1 MERDVSLM
9 LIVNHLRCEYK
20 INPIGLDIT
29 SPRIS
34 WHLQSDRRNCVQSA
48 YQIQL
53 SRTEDLDQIEWDS
66 GKMSSDQSIHVE
78 LEHWVPQART
88 RYYYRIRA
96 WDHSG
101 DESDWSETAYFET
114 GLMGSKDAWQAD
126 WITVDPSSQQEE
138 SCPRLRTLFELKK
151 PVVAARIYVTALGL
165 YELQL
170 NNQRVGEAYFTPGW
184 TSYGK
189 RLQYQV
195 YDVTDQLQ
203 NGQNLLGAYLGD
215 GWYKGHLGWDK
226 GQKIYGADHALLL
239 ELHVHYGDGS
249 EKRIVSDQHWESA
262 PSAIRMSDIYMGET
276 YDARLESEW
285 TDSSSTTWSPVRV
298 LDYTKEIIV
307 AQENVAVTQVQE
319 LKPIAL
325 LTTPQGERVLD
336 MGQNMV
342 GWMRFSIQGESGHMV
357 ELRHAEILDH
367 AGNFYTENLRSA
379 TQCIRYTL
387 KGNGVET
394 YEPHFTFQ
402 GFRYVKLIGFPDHVN
417 LENFTGVVLHSNME
431 RTGHFKSSSPLVNQL
446 HHNILWGQKGN
457 FLDVPTD
464 CPQRDERLGWTGD
477 AQMFI
482 RTASYLMNT
491 APFFTKWLRD
501 LEADQGEDGGIPFFV
516 PDLRSPTSEGWGD
529 TNHSSAA
536 WGDAAVICPWT
547 IYEMYGDVRLL
558 AEQYDS
564 MKRWI
569 NYIHAQG
576 ENPYLWNTGFHFGD
590 WLGLDSKPDS
600 YIGATDKDFIATAF
614 YAYSVSLTRKAA
626 EVLGKKEDAVYYDNL
641 HDNIVAAFQDEFVT
655 PAGKLAVPT
664 QTAHVLALHFD
675 LLDATARKRT
685 MDQLGK
691 LVADAGNH
699 LTTGFVGTP
708 YLNPVLSD
716 TGHHDLAYTLL
727 FQEDYPSWLYQV
739 TQGAT
744 TVWEHWDGIREDG
757 SLWSADMNSFN
768 HYAYGAIG
776 EWLYR
781 YVAGINTDEHQ
792 PGFRIMHIKPKP
804 GPGLEWVEASFETM
818 YGCVTSN
825 WYRREHNEMEVH
837 VTIPAN
843 TTGTILLPGADVQT
857 VRENGKSLDQVAG
870 IHDFQA
876 QGTDVRI
883 ALGSGSYQF
892 TYKMLG
898 ADQEV
903 YAQQTESV

>member
-9 LIVNHLRCEYK
+9 LTVSHLRCEYR

-29 SPRIS
+29 SPRLS
-34 WHLQSDRRNCVQSA
+34 WHLQSDHRNCVQSD

-53 SRTEDLDQIEWDS
+53 SRTEDFAQIEWDS
-66 GKMSSDQSIHVE
+66 GKKSSDQSIHVE
-78 LEHWVPQART
+78 LEHWVPEART

-96 WDHSG
+96 WERAG

-114 GLMGSKDAWQAD
+114 GFMGSEDAWQAE
-126 WITVDPSSQQEE
+126 WITVDSSSQQDE

-151 PVVAARIYVTALGL
+151 PVASARIYVTALGL
-165 YELQL
+165 YELHL

-184 TSYGK
+184 TSYSK

-203 NGQNLLGAYLGD
+203 NGQNILGAYLGD
-215 GWYKGHLGWDK
+215 GWYKGYLGWEK
-226 GQKIYGADHALLL
+226 KQNIYGTNAGLLL
-239 ELHVHYGDGS
+239 ELHIHYTDGS
-249 EKRIVSDQHWESA
+249 EEHIISDRNWKSS
-262 PSAIRMSDIYMGET
+262 PSAIRSSDIYMGET
-276 YDARLESEW
+276 YDARMESEW
-285 TDSSSTTWSPVRV
+285 QDSSSVQWSPVRV
-298 LDYTKEIIV
+298 LDYPKEIII
-307 AQENVAVTQVQE
+307 AQENVPVTPMEQI
-319 LKPIAL
+319 KPIAL
-325 LTTPQGERVLD
+325 LTTPLGERVLD

-342 GWMRFSIQGESGHMV
+342 GWVRFSIQDETGHTV
-357 ELRHAEILDH
+357 ELLHAEILDH
-367 AGNFYTENLRSA
+367 QGNFYTENLRGA

-387 KGNGVET
+387 KGAGVET
-394 YEPHFTFQ
+394 YEPRFTFQ
-402 GFRYVKLIGFPDHVN
+402 GFRYVKLIGFPDEIR
-417 LENFTGVVLHSNME
+417 LEDFTGVVLHSNME
-431 RTGHFKSSSPLVNQL
+431 RTGDFKSSSPLVNQL

-457 FLDVPTD
+457 FVDVPTD

-482 RTASYLMNT
+482 RTSSYLMNT

-501 LEADQGEDGGIPFFV
+501 LQADQGEDGGIPFYV
-516 PDLRSPTSEGWGD
+516 PDLRSSTSDGWAD

-600 YIGATDKDFIATAF
+600 YIGATDKDFVATAF

-626 EVLGKKEDAVYYDNL
+626 EVLGQAEDVTYYDNL
-641 HDNIVAAFQDEFVT
+641 HDNIVAAFQNEFVT

-675 LLDATARKRT
+675 LLDSKARKRT
-685 MDQLGK
+685 IDQLGK

-781 YVAGINTDEHQ
+781 YVAGINTDEQQ
-792 PGFRIMHIKPKP
+792 PGFRIVHIEPKP
-804 GPGLEWVEASFETM
+804 GPGLEWVEASFENM
-818 YGCVTSN
+818 YGSVTSN
-825 WYRREHNEMEVH
+825 WYRRDNNEMEVR

-843 TTGTILLPGADVQT
+843 TTGTVLLPGADVQT
-857 VRENGKSLDQVAG
+857 VLENGKAVDQVAD
-870 IHDFQA
+870 IHEIQT
-876 QGTDVRI
+876 QGSDVRI

-892 TYKMLG
+892 TYKVIQ

-903 YAQQTESV
+903 NAQQVESV

>member
-1 MERDVSLM
+1 MLTVS
-9 LIVNHLRCEYK
+9 HLRCEYR

-29 SPRIS
+29 SPRLS
-34 WHLQSDRRNCVQSA
+34 WHLQSDHRNCVQSD

-53 SRTEDLDQIEWDS
+53 SRTEDFAQIEWDS
-66 GKMSSDQSIHVE
+66 GKKSSDQSIHVE
-78 LEHWVPQART
+78 LEHWVPEART

-96 WDHSG
+96 WERAG

-114 GLMGSKDAWQAD
+114 GFMGSKDAWQAE
-126 WITVDPSSQQEE
+126 WITVDSSSQQDE

-151 PVVAARIYVTALGL
+151 PIASARIYVTALGL
-165 YELQL
+165 YELHL

-184 TSYGK
+184 TSYSK

-203 NGQNLLGAYLGD
+203 NGQNILGAYLGD
-215 GWYKGHLGWDK
+215 GWYKGHLGWEK
-226 GQKIYGADHALLL
+226 KQKIYGTNAGLLL
-239 ELHVHYGDGS
+239 ELHIHYTDGS
-249 EKRIVSDQHWESA
+249 EEHIISDRNWKSS
-262 PSAIRMSDIYMGET
+262 PSAIRSSDIYMGET
-276 YDARLESEW
+276 YDARMESEW
-285 TDSSSTTWSPVRV
+285 QDSSSVQWSPVRV
-298 LDYTKEIIV
+298 LDYSKEIII
-307 AQENVAVTQVQE
+307 AQENVPVTPIEQI
-319 LKPIAL
+319 KPIAL
-325 LTTPQGERVLD
+325 LTTPLGERVLD

-342 GWMRFSIQGESGHMV
+342 GWVRFSIQDETGHTV
-357 ELRHAEILDH
+357 ELLHAEILDH
-367 AGNFYTENLRSA
+367 QGNFYTENLRGA

-387 KGNGVET
+387 KGAGVET
-394 YEPHFTFQ
+394 YEPRFTFQ
-402 GFRYVKLIGFPDHVN
+402 GFRYVKLIGFPDEIR
-417 LENFTGVVLHSNME
+417 LEDFTGVVLHSNME
-431 RTGHFKSSSPLVNQL
+431 RTGDFKSSSPLVNQL

-457 FLDVPTD
+457 FVDVPTD

-482 RTASYLMNT
+482 RTSSYLMNT

-501 LEADQGEDGGIPFFV
+501 LQADQGEDGGIPFYV
-516 PDLRSPTSEGWGD
+516 PDLRSSTSDGWAD

-600 YIGATDKDFIATAF
+600 YIGATDKDFVATAF

-626 EVLGKKEDAVYYDNL
+626 EVLGQAEDVTYYDNL
-641 HDNIVAAFQDEFVT
+641 HDNIVAAFQNEFVT

-675 LLDATARKRT
+675 LLDSKARKRT
-685 MDQLGK
+685 IDQLGK

-781 YVAGINTDEHQ
+781 YVAGINTDEQQ
-792 PGFRIMHIKPKP
+792 PGFRIVHIEPKP

-818 YGCVTSN
+818 YGSVTSN
-825 WYRREHNEMEVH
+825 WYRRDNNEMEVR

-843 TTGTILLPGADVQT
+843 TTGTVLLPGADVQT
-857 VRENGKSLDQVAG
+857 VLENGKAVDQVAD
-870 IHDFQA
+870 IHEIEA
-876 QGTDVRI
+876 KGSDVRI

-892 TYKMLG
+892 TYKVIQ

-903 YAQQTESV
+903 HAQQVESV

>member
-9 LIVNHLRCEYK
+9 LTVSHLRCEYR

-29 SPRIS
+29 SPRLS
-34 WHLQSDRRNCVQSA
+34 WHLHSDLRNCVQSD

-53 SRTEDLDQIEWDS
+53 SRTEDMAQIEWDS
-66 GKMSSDQSIHVE
+66 GKKSSDQSIHVE
-78 LEHWVPQART
+78 LEHWVPEART

-96 WDHSG
+96 WDRAG
-101 DESDWSETAYFET
+101 DESDWSEIAYFET
-114 GLMGSKDAWQAD
+114 GFMSSEDAWQAE
-126 WITVDPSSQQEE
+126 WITVDPSSKQDE

-151 PVVAARIYVTALGL
+151 PVASARIYVTALGL
-165 YELQL
+165 YELHL

-184 TSYGK
+184 TSYSK

-203 NGQNLLGAYLGD
+203 NGQNILGAYLGD
-215 GWYKGHLGWDK
+215 GWYKGHLGWEK
-226 GQKIYGADHALLL
+226 KQKIYGTNAGLLL
-239 ELHVHYGDGS
+239 ELHIHYTDGS
-249 EKRIVSDQHWESA
+249 EEHIISDRNWKSS
-262 PSAIRMSDIYMGET
+262 PSAIRSSDIYMGET
-276 YDARLESEW
+276 YDARMESEW
-285 TDSSSTTWSPVRV
+285 QDSSSVQWLPVRV
-298 LDYTKEIIV
+298 LDYSKEIII
-307 AQENVAVTQVQE
+307 AQENVPVTPIEQI
-319 LKPIAL
+319 KPIAL
-325 LTTPQGERVLD
+325 LTTPLGERVLD

-342 GWMRFSIQGESGHMV
+342 GWVRFSIQGETGHTV
-357 ELRHAEILDH
+357 ELLHAEILDH
-367 AGNFYTENLRSA
+367 QGNFYTDNLRGA

-387 KGNGVET
+387 KGAGVET
-394 YEPHFTFQ
+394 YEPRFTFQ
-402 GFRYVKLIGFPDHVN
+402 GFRYVKLIGFPDEIR
-417 LENFTGVVLHSNME
+417 LEDFTGVVLHSNME
-431 RTGHFKSSSPLVNQL
+431 RTGDFKSSSSLVNQL

-457 FLDVPTD
+457 FVDVPTD

-482 RTASYLMNT
+482 RTSSYLMNT

-501 LEADQGEDGGIPFFV
+501 LQADQGEDGGIPFYV
-516 PDLRSPTSEGWGD
+516 PDLRSSTSDGWAD

-600 YIGATDKDFIATAF
+600 YIGATDKDFVATAF

-626 EVLGKKEDAVYYDNL
+626 EVLGQAEDVTYYDNL
-641 HDNIVAAFQDEFVT
+641 HDNIVAAFQNEFVT

-675 LLDATARKRT
+675 LLDSAARKRT
-685 MDQLGK
+685 IDQLGK

-781 YVAGINTDEHQ
+781 YVAGINTDEQQ
-792 PGFRIMHIKPKP
+792 PGFRIVHIEPKP

-818 YGCVTSN
+818 YGSVTSN
-825 WYRREHNEMEVH
+825 WYLRGNNEMEVR

-843 TTGTILLPGADVQT
+843 TTGTVLLPGADVQT
-857 VRENGKSLDQVAG
+857 VLENGKAVDQIAD
-870 IHDFQA
+870 IHEIQT
-876 QGTDVRI
+876 QGSDVRI

-892 TYKMLG
+892 TYKVIQ

-903 YAQQTESV
+903 HAQQVESV

>member
-9 LIVNHLRCEYK
+9 LTVSHLRCEYR

-29 SPRIS
+29 SPRLS
-34 WHLQSDRRNCVQSA
+34 WHLQSDLRNCVQSD

-53 SRTEDLDQIEWDS
+53 SRTEDFAQIVWDS
-66 GKMSSDQSIHVE
+66 GKKSSDQSIHVE
-78 LEHWVPQART
+78 LEHWVPEART

-96 WDHSG
+96 WERAG
-101 DESDWSETAYFET
+101 VESDWSETAYFET
-114 GLMGSKDAWQAD
+114 GFMGSEDAWQAE
-126 WITVDPSSQQEE
+126 WITVDPSSKQDE

-151 PVVAARIYVTALGL
+151 PVASARIYVTALGL
-165 YELQL
+165 YELHL

-184 TSYGK
+184 TSYSK

-203 NGQNLLGAYLGD
+203 NGQNILGAYLGD
-215 GWYKGHLGWDK
+215 GWYKGHLGWEK
-226 GQKIYGADHALLL
+226 KQKIYGTNAGLLL
-239 ELHVHYGDGS
+239 ELHIHYTDGS
-249 EKRIVSDQHWESA
+249 EERIISDRDWKSS
-262 PSAIRMSDIYMGET
+262 PSAIHSSDIYMGET
-276 YDARLESEW
+276 YDARMESDW
-285 TDSSSTTWSPVRV
+285 QDSSSVQWSPVRV
-298 LDYTKEIIV
+298 MDYSKEIII
-307 AQENVAVTQVQE
+307 AQENVPVTPIEQI
-319 LKPIAL
+319 KPIAL
-325 LTTPQGERVLD
+325 LTTPLGERVLD

-342 GWMRFSIQGESGHMV
+342 GWVRFSIQGETGHMV
-357 ELRHAEILDH
+357 ELLHAEILDH
-367 AGNFYTENLRSA
+367 QGNFYTENLRGA

-387 KGNGVET
+387 KGGAVET
-394 YEPHFTFQ
+394 YEPRFTFQ
-402 GFRYVKLIGFPDHVN
+402 GFRYVKLIGFPDEIR
-417 LENFTGVVLHSNME
+417 LEDFTGVVLHSNME
-431 RTGHFKSSSPLVNQL
+431 RTGDFKSSSPLVNQL

-482 RTASYLMNT
+482 RTSSYLMNT

-501 LEADQGEDGGIPFFV
+501 LQADQGEDGGIPFYV
-516 PDLRSPTSEGWGD
+516 PDLRSSTSDGWAD

-600 YIGATDKDFIATAF
+600 YIGATDKDFVATAF

-626 EVLGKKEDAVYYDNL
+626 EVLGQAEDVIYYDNL
-641 HDNIVAAFQDEFVT
+641 HDNIVAAFQNEFVT

-675 LLDATARKRT
+675 LLDSTARKRT
-685 MDQLGK
+685 IDQLGK

-744 TVWEHWDGIREDG
+744 TVWEHWDGIKEDG

-781 YVAGINTDEHQ
+781 YVAGINTDEQQ
-792 PGFRIMHIKPKP
+792 PGFRIVRIEPKP

-818 YGCVTSN
+818 YGSVTSN
-825 WYRREHNEMEVH
+825 WYRRDNDEMEVR

-843 TTGTILLPGADVQT
+843 TTGTVLLPGADVQT
-857 VRENGKSLDQVAG
+857 VLENGKAVDQVAD
-870 IHDFQA
+870 IHEILT
-876 QGTDVRI
+876 QGSDVRI

-892 TYKMLG
+892 TYKVIQ

-903 YAQQTESV
+903 YAQQVESV

>member
-9 LIVNHLRCEYK
+9 LTVSHLRCEYR

-29 SPRIS
+29 SPRLS
-34 WHLQSDRRNCVQSA
+34 WHLQSDHRNCVQSD

-53 SRTEDLDQIEWDS
+53 SRTEDFAQIEWDS
-66 GKMSSDQSIHVE
+66 GKKSSDQSIHVE
-78 LEHWVPQART
+78 LEHWVPEART

-96 WDHSG
+96 WERAG

-114 GLMGSKDAWQAD
+114 GFMGSEDAWQAE
-126 WITVDPSSQQEE
+126 WITVDSSSQQDE

-151 PVVAARIYVTALGL
+151 PIASARIYVTALGL
-165 YELQL
+165 YELHL

-184 TSYGK
+184 TSYSK

-203 NGQNLLGAYLGD
+203 NGQNILGAYLGD
-215 GWYKGHLGWDK
+215 GWYKGYLGWEK
-226 GQKIYGADHALLL
+226 KQKIYGTNAGLLL
-239 ELHVHYGDGS
+239 ELHIHYTDGS
-249 EKRIVSDQHWESA
+249 EEHIISDRNWKSS
-262 PSAIRMSDIYMGET
+262 PSAIRSSDIYMGET
-276 YDARLESEW
+276 YDARMESEW
-285 TDSSSTTWSPVRV
+285 QDSSLVQWSPVGV
-298 LDYTKEIIV
+298 LNYSKEIII
-307 AQENVAVTQVQE
+307 AQENVPVTPIEQI
-319 LKPIAL
+319 KPIAL
-325 LTTPQGERVLD
+325 LTTPLGERVLD
-336 MGQNMV
+336 MGQNTV
-342 GWMRFSIQGESGHMV
+342 GWVRFSIQGETGHSV
-357 ELRHAEILDH
+357 ELLHAEILDH
-367 AGNFYTENLRSA
+367 QGNFYTENLRGA

-387 KGNGVET
+387 KGAGVET
-394 YEPHFTFQ
+394 YEPRFTFQ
-402 GFRYVKLIGFPDHVN
+402 GFRYVKLIGFPEEIR
-417 LENFTGVVLHSNME
+417 LEDFTGVVLHSNME
-431 RTGHFKSSSPLVNQL
+431 RTGDFKSSSPLVNQL

-457 FLDVPTD
+457 FVDVPTD

-482 RTASYLMNT
+482 RTSSYLMNT

-501 LEADQGEDGGIPFFV
+501 LQADQGEDGGIPFYV
-516 PDLRSPTSEGWGD
+516 PDLKSSTSDGWAD

-600 YIGATDKDFIATAF
+600 YIGATDKEFVATAF

-626 EVLGKKEDAVYYDNL
+626 EVLGQAEDVTYYDNL
-641 HDNIVAAFQDEFVT
+641 HDNIVAAFQNEFVT

-675 LLDATARKRT
+675 LLDSKARKRT
-685 MDQLGK
+685 IDQLGK

-781 YVAGINTDEHQ
+781 YVAGINTDEQQ
-792 PGFRIMHIKPKP
+792 PGFRIVHIEPKP

-818 YGCVTSN
+818 YGSVTSN
-825 WYRREHNEMEVH
+825 WYRRDNNEMEVR

-843 TTGTILLPGADVQT
+843 TTGTVLLPGADVQT
-857 VRENGKSLDQVAG
+857 VLENGKAVDQVAD
-870 IHDFQA
+870 IHEIEA
-876 QGTDVRI
+876 KGSDVRI

-892 TYKMLG
+892 TYKVIQ

-903 YAQQTESV
+903 HAQQVESV

>member
-9 LIVNHLRCEYK
+9 LTVSHLRCEYRV
-20 INPIGLDIT
+20 NPIGLDIT
-29 SPRIS
+29 SPRLS
-34 WHLQSDRRNCVQSA
+34 WHLQSDHRNCVQSD

-53 SRTEDLDQIEWDS
+53 SRTEDFAQMEWDS
-66 GKMSSDQSIHVE
+66 GKKSSDQSIHVE
-78 LEHWVPQART
+78 LEHWVPEART

-96 WDHSG
+96 WERAG

-114 GLMGSKDAWQAD
+114 GFMGSEDAWQAE
-126 WITVDPSSQQEE
+126 WITVDPSSQQDE
-138 SCPRLRTLFELKK
+138 SCPRLRTSFELKK
-151 PVVAARIYVTALGL
+151 PVASARIYVTALGL
-165 YELQL
+165 YELHL

-184 TSYGK
+184 TSYSK

-203 NGQNLLGAYLGD
+203 NGQNILGAYLGD
-215 GWYKGHLGWDK
+215 GWYKGHLGWEK
-226 GQKIYGADHALLL
+226 KQEIYGTNAGLLL
-239 ELHVHYGDGS
+239 ELHIHYTDGS
-249 EKRIVSDQHWESA
+249 EEHIISNRNWKSS
-262 PSAIRMSDIYMGET
+262 PSAIRSSDIYMGET
-276 YDARLESEW
+276 YDARMESDW
-285 TDSSSTTWSPVRV
+285 QDSSSVQWSPVRV
-298 LDYTKEIIV
+298 LDYSKEIII
-307 AQENVAVTQVQE
+307 AQENVPVTPIEQI
-319 LKPIAL
+319 KPIAL
-325 LTTPQGERVLD
+325 LTTPLGERVLD

-342 GWMRFSIQGESGHMV
+342 GWVRFRIQGETGHTV
-357 ELRHAEILDH
+357 ELLHAEILDH
-367 AGNFYTENLRSA
+367 QGNFYTDNLRGA

-387 KGNGVET
+387 KGGGVET
-394 YEPHFTFQ
+394 YEPRFTFQ
-402 GFRYVKLIGFPDHVN
+402 GFRHVKLIGFPDEIR
-417 LENFTGVVLHSNME
+417 LEDFTGVVMHSNME
-431 RTGHFKSSSPLVNQL
+431 RTGDFKSSSPLVNQL

-457 FLDVPTD
+457 FVDVPTD

-482 RTASYLMNT
+482 RTSSYLMNT

-501 LEADQGEDGGIPFFV
+501 LQADQGEDGGIPFYV
-516 PDLRSPTSEGWGD
+516 PDLRSSTSDGWAD

-600 YIGATDKDFIATAF
+600 YIGATDKDFVATTF

-626 EVLGKKEDAVYYDNL
+626 EVLGQAEDVTYYDNL
-641 HDNIVAAFQDEFVT
+641 HDNIVAAFQNEFVT

-675 LLDATARKRT
+675 LLDSAARKRT
-685 MDQLGK
+685 IDQLGK
-691 LVADAGNH
+691 LIADAGNH

-716 TGHHDLAYTLL
+716 TGNHDLAYTLL

-781 YVAGINTDEHQ
+781 YVAGINTDEQQ
-792 PGFRIMHIKPKP
+792 PGFRIVHIEPKP

-818 YGCVTSN
+818 YGSVTSN
-825 WYRREHNEMEVH
+825 WYRRDNNEMEVR

-843 TTGTILLPGADVQT
+843 TTGTLLLPGADVQT
-857 VRENGKSLDQVAG
+857 VLENGKAVDQVAD
-870 IHDFQA
+870 IHEIQT
-876 QGTDVRI
+876 QGSDVRI

-892 TYKMLG
+892 TYKVIK

-903 YAQQTESV
+903 HAQQVESV

>member
-1 MERDVSLM
+1 MLTVS
-9 LIVNHLRCEYK
+9 HLRCEYR
-20 INPIGLDIT
+20 INPIGLDMK
-29 SPRIS
+29 SPRLS
-34 WHLQSDRRNCVQSA
+34 WKLQSDRRNCVQSA

-53 SRTEDLDQIEWDS
+53 SLTGNNEQIEWDS
-66 GKMSSDQSIHVE
+66 GKINSDQSIHVE
-78 LEHWVPQART
+78 LDQWLPNART
-88 RYYYRIRA
+88 RYHYRIRA
-96 WDHSG
+96 WDAAG
-101 DESDWSETAYFET
+101 DESSWSDTAFFE
-114 GLMGSKDAWQAD
+114 MGFMESKSAWKAD
-126 WITVDPSSQQEE
+126 WITAPLDGENDV
-138 SCPRLRTLFELKK
+138 SCPRFRRLFDLQKS
-151 PVVAARIYVTALGL
+151 VTSARIYVTALGL
-165 YELQL
+165 YELHL
-170 NNQRVGEAYFTPGW
+170 NDQRVGQDYFTPGW

-195 YDVTDQLQ
+195 YDVTDMLRHGE
-203 NGQNLLGAYLGD
+203 NILGAYLGD
-215 GWYKGHLGWDK
+215 GWYRGHLGWNK
-226 GQKIYGADHALLL
+226 EQKIFGTDAALLL
-239 ELHVHYGDGS
+239 ELHIRYADGS
-249 EKRIVSDQHWESA
+249 VEHILSNSDWKVA
-262 PSAIRMSDIYMGET
+262 TSAIRMSDIYMGET
-276 YDARLESEW
+276 YDARMESSW
-285 TDSSSTTWSPVRV
+285 IDGPTGKWSPVDV
-298 LDYTKEIIV
+298 LDYTKGIIV
-307 AQENVAVTQVQE
+307 AQENVSVTQAEQ

-325 LTTPQGERVLD
+325 LTTPQGDRVLD

-342 GWMRFSIQGESGHMV
+342 GWVRFSIQGESGHTV

-367 AGNFYTENLRSA
+367 EGNFYIDNLRGA

-387 KGNGVET
+387 KGGELET

-402 GFRYVKLIGFPDHVN
+402 GFRYVKLIGFPDQVQ
-417 LENFTGVVLHSNME
+417 LTDFTGVVLHSNME
-431 RTGHFKSSSPLVNQL
+431 RTGNFSCSSPLVNQL

-477 AQMFI
+477 AQMFV

-516 PDLRSPTSEGWGD
+516 PDLRSSTSEGWGD
-529 TNHSSAA
+529 TSHSSAA

-600 YIGATDKDFIATAF
+600 YIGATDKDYVATAF

-626 EVLGKKEDAVYYDNL
+626 EVLGHSEDALYYDKL
-641 HDNIVAAFQDEFVT
+641 HDHIVAAFQEEFVT

-675 LLDATARKRT
+675 LLDSKARKRAI
-685 MDQLGK
+685 DQLGK

-716 TGHHDLAYTLL
+716 TGHHELAYTLL

-744 TVWEHWDGIREDG
+744 TVWEHWDGIKEDG

-781 YVAGINTDEHQ
+781 YVAGINTDEQ
-792 PGFRIMHIKPKP
+792 EPGFRVVHIEPKP
-804 GPGLEWVEASFETM
+804 GPGLEWVEASLETM
-818 YGCVTSN
+818 YGPVGSS
-825 WYRREHNEMEVH
+825 WYRRENNELEVR

-843 TTGTILLPGADVQT
+843 ATGMILLPGAVIQT
-857 VRENGKSLDQVAG
+857 VLENGKPVDQVKDF
-870 IHDFQA
+870 HDIQT
-876 QGTDVRI
+876 QENGVRI

-892 TYKMLG
+892 TYLAAVSEKET
-898 ADQEV
+898 D
-903 YAQQTESV
+903 AQQPEQTESV

>member
-9 LIVNHLRCEYK
+9 LTVSHLRCEYR
-20 INPIGLDIT
+20 INPIGLDVT
-29 SPRIS
+29 SPRLS
-34 WHLQSDRRNCVQSA
+34 WHLQSDHRNCVQSD

-53 SRTEDLDQIEWDS
+53 SRTEDFAQMEWDS
-66 GKMSSDQSIHVE
+66 GKKSSDQSIHVE
-78 LEHWVPQART
+78 LDHGVLEART

-96 WDHSG
+96 WDRAG

-114 GLMGSKDAWQAD
+114 GFMGGQDAWQAE
-126 WITVDPSSQQEE
+126 WITVDPSSQQDE
-138 SCPRLRTLFELKK
+138 SCPRLRTLFELVK
-151 PVVAARIYVTALGL
+151 PVASARIYVTALGL
-165 YELQL
+165 YELHL

-184 TSYGK
+184 TSYSK

-195 YDVTDQLQ
+195 YDVTKQLQ
-203 NGQNLLGAYLGD
+203 NGQNILGAYLGD
-215 GWYKGHLGWDK
+215 GWYKGHLGWEK
-226 GQKIYGADHALLL
+226 KQNIYGTSAGLLL
-239 ELHVHYGDGS
+239 ELHIHYTDGS
-249 EKRIVSDQHWESA
+249 EERIISDRNWKSSS
-262 PSAIRMSDIYMGET
+262 SAIRSSDIYMGET
-276 YDARLESEW
+276 YDARMESDW
-285 TDSSSTTWSPVRV
+285 QDSSSVQWSPVRV
-298 LDYTKEIIV
+298 LDHSKEIII
-307 AQENVAVTQVQE
+307 AQENVPVTPIEQI
-319 LKPIAL
+319 KPIAL
-325 LTTPQGERVLD
+325 LTTPLGERVLD

-342 GWMRFSIQGESGHMV
+342 GWVRFSIQGETGHTV

-367 AGNFYTENLRSA
+367 QGNFYTENLRGA
-379 TQCIRYTL
+379 AQCNRYTL
-387 KGNGVET
+387 KGGAVET
-394 YEPHFTFQ
+394 YEPRFTFQ
-402 GFRYVKLIGFPDHVN
+402 GFRYVKLIGFPDQIR
-417 LENFTGVVLHSNME
+417 LEDFTGVVLHSNME
-431 RTGHFKSSSPLVNQL
+431 RTGNFKSSSSLVNQL

-457 FLDVPTD
+457 FVDVPTD

-482 RTASYLMNT
+482 RTSSYLMNT

-501 LEADQGEDGGIPFFV
+501 LQADQGEDGGIPFYV
-516 PDLRSPTSEGWGD
+516 PDLRSSTSDGWGD

-600 YIGATDKDFIATAF
+600 YIGATDKDFVATAF

-626 EVLGKKEDAVYYDNL
+626 EVLGHTEDVTYYNKL
-641 HDNIVAAFQDEFVT
+641 HDNIVAAFQNEFVT

-675 LLDATARKRT
+675 LLDSTARKRT
-685 MDQLGK
+685 IDQLGK

-781 YVAGINTDEHQ
+781 YVAGINTDEQ
-792 PGFRIMHIKPKP
+792 EPGFRIVHIEPKP
-804 GPGLEWVEASFETM
+804 GPGLDWVEASFETM
-818 YGCVTSN
+818 YGSVASN
-825 WYRREHNEMEVH
+825 WYRRDNDEMEVR
-837 VTIPAN
+837 VSIPAN
-843 TTGTILLPGADVQT
+843 TTGTVLLPGADVQT
-857 VRENGKSLDQVAG
+857 VLENGEALDQVAD
-870 IHDFQA
+870 IHDIQT
-876 QGTDVRI
+876 QGSDVRI

-892 TYKMLG
+892 TFKVLE
-898 ADQEV
+898 ADQALHIQKVETV
-903 YAQQTESV
+903 

>member
-1 MERDVSLM
+1 MLTVS
-9 LIVNHLRCEYK
+9 HLRCEYR

-29 SPRIS
+29 SPRLS
-34 WHLQSDRRNCVQSA
+34 WHLQSDHRNCVQSA

-53 SRTEDLDQIEWDS
+53 SRTEEFAQIEWDS
-66 GKMSSDQSIHVE
+66 GKKSSDQSIHVE
-78 LEHWVPQART
+78 LENWVPEART

-96 WDHSG
+96 WDRTG

-114 GLMGSKDAWQAD
+114 GFMGSEEAWQAE
-126 WITVDPSSQQEE
+126 WITVDSSSQQDE

-151 PVVAARIYVTALGL
+151 PVASARIYVTALGL
-165 YELQL
+165 YELHL

-203 NGQNLLGAYLGD
+203 NGQNILGAYLGD
-215 GWYKGHLGWDK
+215 GWYKGHLGWEK
-226 GQKIYGADHALLL
+226 KQKIYGTDAGLLL
-239 ELHVHYGDGS
+239 ELHIHYTDGS
-249 EKRIVSDQHWESA
+249 EECIISDRNWKSS
-262 PSAIRMSDIYMGET
+262 PSAIRSSDIYMGET
-276 YDARLESEW
+276 YDARMESEW
-285 TDSSSTTWSPVRV
+285 QDSSSVQWSPVRV
-298 LDYTKEIIV
+298 LDYSKEIII
-307 AQENVAVTQVQE
+307 AQENVPVTPIE
-319 LKPIAL
+319 HIKPIAL
-325 LTTPQGERVLD
+325 LTTPLGERVLD

-342 GWMRFSIQGESGHMV
+342 GWMRFSIQGETGHTV

-367 AGNFYTENLRSA
+367 QGNFYTENLRGA

-387 KGNGVET
+387 KGDGVET
-394 YEPHFTFQ
+394 YEPRFTFQ
-402 GFRYVKLIGFPDHVN
+402 GFRYVKLIGFPDEIR
-417 LENFTGVVLHSNME
+417 LEDFTGVVLHSNME
-431 RTGHFKSSSPLVNQL
+431 RTGDFISSSPLVNQL

-457 FLDVPTD
+457 FVDVPTD

-482 RTASYLMNT
+482 RTSSYLMNT

-501 LEADQGEDGGIPFFV
+501 LQADQGEDGGIPFYV
-516 PDLRSPTSEGWGD
+516 PDLRSSTSDGWAD

-569 NYIHAQG
+569 HYIHTQG

-600 YIGATDKDFIATAF
+600 YIGATDKDFVATAF

-626 EVLGKKEDAVYYDNL
+626 EVLGQAEDVTYYDNL
-641 HDNIVAAFQDEFVT
+641 HENIVAAFQNEFVT

-675 LLDATARKRT
+675 LLDSAARKRT
-685 MDQLGK
+685 IDQLGK

-781 YVAGINTDEHQ
+781 YVAGINTDEQQ
-792 PGFRIMHIKPKP
+792 PGFRIVHIEPKP
-804 GPGLEWVEASFETM
+804 GPGLEWVEASFESM
-818 YGCVTSN
+818 YGTVTSN
-825 WYRREHNEMEVH
+825 WYRHDNNEMEVR

-843 TTGTILLPGADVQT
+843 TTGTVLLPGADVQT
-857 VRENGKSLDQVAG
+857 VLENGKAVDQVAD
-870 IHDFQA
+870 IHEIQT

-883 ALGSGSYQF
+883 VLGSGSYQF
-892 TYKMLG
+892 TYKVVKTE
-898 ADQEV
+898 QELH
-903 YAQQTESV
+903 AQQVESV